1 MAGGIGMIGK
11 VGFGV
16 GEIYPIVTDVA
27 DGILYGREASLEG
40 TVDAADLPDVEN
52 VLDTDTVGGSPG
64 LWASA
69 PEENV
74 EKDYDYGVDGT
85 GSTGTLEVGGRTVGY
100 RSRYK

>member
-11 VGFGV
+11 VGFGI
-16 GEIYPIVTDVA
+16 GEIYPLVSDVLA
-27 DGILYGREASLEG
+27 GILYGREASLEG
-40 TVDAADLPDVEN
+40 TAVVADLPDAEN

-69 PEENV
+69 PEEKV

-85 GSTGTLEVGGRTVGY
+85 GSTGTLEGGGKSAGY
-100 RSRYK
+100 RSRY